1 MYLHFGYA
9 NIMNCPYC
17 KSDSKVSNSRPTA
30 KGTQIWR
37 RRTCK
42 LCGQIWTT
50 QEVID
55 LTTSHQVSSHN
66 NPTEP
71 FSRDKLFL
79 SIKDACAHR
88 KSALSDATALTD
100 TVLGLVL
107 RQNSTVVSEQQ
118 IIDMT
123 SAVITRFDKT
133 AGAVYRAKHK

>member
-1 MYLHFGYA
+1 MFLHFGYA
-9 NIMNCPYC
+9 KTMNCPYC

-42 LCGQIWTT
+42 SCGQIWTT

-55 LTTSHQVSSHN
+55 LTTSHQVTSQN
-66 NPTEP
+66 NHSEP

-88 KSALSDATALTD
+88 KSALADATALTD
-100 TVLGLVL
+100 TVLSQVL
-107 RQNSTVVSEQQ
+107 RQNTTVLSEQQ
-118 IIDMT
+118 LIDIT
-123 SAVITRFDKT
+123 NSVITRFDKT
-133 AGAVYRAKHK
+133 ASAVYRAKHK

>member
-1 MYLHFGYA
+1 
-9 NIMNCPYC
+9 MNCPYC
-17 KSDSKVSNSRPTA
+17 KNNTKVTNSRSRA

-42 LCGQIWTT
+42 SCKQTWTT

-55 LTTSHQVSSHN
+55 LSTTHRIEGAN
-66 NPTEP
+66 NHLEP

-88 KSALSDATALTD
+88 KSALTDATALTD

-107 RQNSTVVSEQQ
+107 LKNSGHLTKSD
-118 IIDMT
+118 ISDIAL
-123 SAVITRFDKT
+123 AVITRFDKT

>member
-1 MYLHFGYA
+1 
-9 NIMNCPYC
+9 MNCPYC
-17 KSDSKVSNSRPTA
+17 KKDSKVSNSRPTA

-42 LCGQIWTT
+42 SCGKIWTT
-50 QEVID
+50 QEVIN
-55 LTTSHQVSSHN
+55 LATTHQVTKKYSH
-66 NPTEP
+66 PEP

-100 TVLGLVL
+100 TVLAQVL
-107 RQNSTVVSEQQ
+107 NQNTAVVSEKQL
-118 IIDMT
+118 IDIT